1 LSGEGRGLPDI
12 TGSGTAAGEP
22 VLRIGDNDMVGI
34 ARRPILAGE
43 AFVTDGRIRTTVTD
57 VPYGHKVALADIAE
71 GVDVRKYG
79 QIIGQATQHIPAGAH
94 VHTHNLAMS
103 SFTRTA
109 EPGGVVHAVEVLP
122 LEQQA
127 AFAGIVRPDGQVA
140 TRNYIGIMTTV
151 NCSATAARRI
161 ADYFTMSGELD
172 DFPGVD
178 GVVALTH
185 ATGCGMATDGE
196 GFAALRRTL
205 TGYAQHP
212 NFAALVVLGLGCEVN
227 QVDALTRAID
237 LPDWV
242 PLTSMT
248 IQDLGGTKKTVEQGI
263 THIRRL
269 LPAVND
275 VERRPVPASKLV
287 LGLNCGGSDG
297 WSGVTANP
305 ALGVAADLLVKHGGT
320 AILAETPEIYG
331 AEHLL
336 TARAISTAVA
346 DKLLDRIRWWERYT
360 AQTGGSMDNNP
371 SPGNKAGGLT
381 TILEKSL
388 GAVAKGGQSP
398 LMGVF
403 DYAEAVDCTGL
414 VFMDTPGYDPV
425 SVTGIV
431 AGGANVVCFTT
442 GRGSAF
448 GAKPVPSIKLA
459 TNSDVYRRMTD
470 DMDIN
475 CGVILDGERSVHE
488 VGQQIFQ
495 SILDTASGHKTK
507 SEELGYG
514 SEEFTPWQ
522 LGAVM

>member
-1 LSGEGRGLPDI
+1 MTVS
-12 TGSGTAAGEP
+12 STASAES
-22 VLRIGDNDMVGI
+22 VLRLGEDDMVGI
-34 ARRPILAGE
+34 ARRLIPAGDT
-43 AFVTDGRIRTTVTD
+43 FVVDGCELTAVTE
-57 VPYGHKVALADIAE
+57 VPAAHKVALRDIAPGE
-71 GVDVRKYG
+71 AVRKYG
-79 QIIGQATQHIPAGAH
+79 QIIGAATEDIAVGAH
-94 VHTHNLAMS
+94 VHTHNLAMTD
-103 SFTRTA
+103 FARTA
-109 EPGGVVHAVEVLP
+109 ESGPAVHAVEVLP
-122 LEQQA
+122 VHQQA
-127 AFAGIVRPDGQVA
+127 TFQGIVRPDGRIA

-161 ADYFTMSGELD
+161 ADYFTHSGELE
-172 DFPGVD
+172 DFPRVD

-185 ATGCGMATDGE
+185 ATGCGMATEGE

-205 TGYAQHP
+205 TGYARHP
-212 NFAALVVLGLGCEVN
+212 NFAALVVIGLGCEVN
-227 QVDALTRAID
+227 QIDALTRSFQ
-237 LPDWV
+237 LPDSM

-248 IQDLGGTKKTVEQGI
+248 IQDLGGTKKTVEQGVAD
-263 THIRRL
+263 IRAL
-269 LPAVND
+269 LPLVND
-275 VERRPVPASKLV
+275 VERQPVPASRLV

-305 ALGVAADLLVKHGGT
+305 ALGVAADLLVSHGGT

-336 TARAISTAVA
+336 TARAISKDVA
-346 DKLLDRIRWWERYT
+346 DKLLDRISWWERYMV
-360 AQTGGSMDNNP
+360 QTGGSMDNNP

-403 DYAEAVDCTGL
+403 QYAEPVDCAGF

-459 TNSDVYRRMTD
+459 TNSDVYHRMSD

-475 CGVILDGERSVHE
+475 CGVILDGERSVQE
-488 VGQQIFQ
+488 VGGEIFQ
-495 SILDTASGHKTK
+495 FILDTASGRKSK

-514 SEEFTPWQ
+514 SEEFAPWQ

>member
-1 LSGEGRGLPDI
+1 MTDSETTSTEAI
-12 TGSGTAAGEP
+12 
-22 VLRIGDNDMVGI
+22 LRLHTDDLVGI
-34 ARRPILAGE
+34 ARRALKAGE
-43 AFVTDGRIRTTVTD
+43 SLTVNGNELTVVTDI
-57 VPYGHKVALADIAE
+57 PSGHKIALGAFAKGDL
-71 GVDVRKYG
+71 VRKYG
-79 QIIGQATQHIPAGAH
+79 QVIGQATKDIAAGVH
-94 VHTHNLAMS
+94 VHTHNLAMVDV
-103 SFTRTA
+103 TRTA
-109 EPGGVVHAVEVLP
+109 ESGARGRAAGLLP
-122 LEQQA
+122 LDQQA
-127 AFAGIVRPDGQVA
+127 TFAGIRRPDGRIA
-140 TRNYIGIMTTV
+140 TRNYIAVMTTV

-161 ADYFTMSGELD
+161 ADFFTISGELD
-172 DFPGVD
+172 DFPNVD

-185 ATGCGMATDGE
+185 ATGCGMAAAGE
-196 GFAALRRTL
+196 GFEALRRTL
-205 TGYAQHP
+205 SGYAQHP
-212 NFAALVVLGLGCEVN
+212 NVAALLVLGLGCEVN
-227 QVDALTRAID
+227 QIGALTRSFD
-237 LPDWV
+237 LPAWV

-263 THIRRL
+263 AHIRQL
-269 LPAVND
+269 LPIVND
-275 VERRPVPASKLV
+275 IERQPVSVSNLV

-320 AILAETPEIYG
+320 TILAETPEIYG

-336 TARAISTAVA
+336 TGRAISEDVA
-346 DKLLDRIRWWERYT
+346 DKLLARIHWWERYT

-403 DYAEAVDCTGL
+403 EYAERVDRTGF

-459 TNSDVYRRMTD
+459 TNSDVYHRMSD

-488 VGQQIFQ
+488 VGQHIFQ
-495 SILDTASGHKTK
+495 FILDTASGRKTK